1 MIKYLEKIKNAQNSN
16 ELKELSYKATK
27 DVEITKKEYDIIV
40 SCCVWKQWQLTTPPA
55 ILDDCAKILKLAKK
69 YVNIIK

>member
-1 MIKYLEKIKNAQNSN
+1 MNKYLKKIKNAQNKD
-16 ELKELSYKATK
+16 ELKELSYEATK
-27 DVEITKKEYDIIV
+27 DVKITKKEYDTIV

-55 ILDDCAKILKLAKK
+55 ILDDCAKTLKLAKK